1 MIRSSL
7 IWHYLVDNTHTRLIF
22 LIIYER
28 LNDIEDR
35 INSSFCDW
43 CCVKKITQLQGD
55 KRKGQNKHYGQV
67 NKTNKTNRKIIPASQ
82 KLLIRVEFKWV
93 LQEKQRWIIICVHVI
108 QLALQQHLGFV
119 FVLFWSSGDNAFR
132 YCSKTHSSYFNEPN
146 CRPGTF
152 IVIRFGF
159 SLLFN
164 PLCHPWFLLLIS
176 TNYKF
181 YIGLN
186 EAIDRTTEPFIHENA
201 CFP

>member
-1 MIRSSL
+1 MLAVIFFLTFTMIRSSL

-108 QLALQQHLGFV
+108 QLALQLFS
-119 FVLFWSSGDNAFR
+119 FVLVFWWQCVPILFENTFKLFQWTKLPAWDF
-132 YCSKTHSSYFNEPN
+132 YSY
-146 CRPGTF
+146 TVW
-152 IVIRFGF
+152 I
-159 SLLFN
+159 
-164 PLCHPWFLLLIS
+164 
-176 TNYKF
+176 
-181 YIGLN
+181 
-186 EAIDRTTEPFIHENA
+186 
-201 CFP
+201 